1 MKHLIIFLVIFILAL
16 LKATFLPFDLL
27 FGLICFLSISGS
39 FPLIFL
45 WAFTAGIFLDL
56 FTLQPLGLSS
66 LGFLSVVAVF
76 SLYRKR
82 FSLKSP
88 LIVFFFVFSTHLLF
102 DLFSGKSL
110 SFQASFGWALLF
122 TLARFLIPGFFES
135 FGQQEEIKLK
145 L

>member
-1 MKHLIIFLVIFILAL
+1 MKNLIIFFVILILAL
-16 LKATFLPFDLL
+16 LKAIVLPFDLL
-27 FGLICFLSISGS
+27 FGLICFLSISS
-39 FPLIFL
+39 ASSMIFL
-45 WAFTAGIFLDL
+45 WAFLAGIFLDL
-56 FTLQPLGLSS
+56 FTLRPLGLSS
-66 LGFLSVVAVF
+66 LGFLSVTAMF
-76 SLYRKR
+76 FLYRRR

-88 LIVFFFVFSTHLLF
+88 FLVFFFVFSTHLLF

-110 SFQASFGWALLF
+110 SFQTSFEWALLF